1 MCGVVGILSS
11 NVDNIFNKT
20 NQLLK
25 IFKHRGP
32 DNTGIWIDKDNQISL
47 GHLRLSI
54 LDLSSSGNQ
63 PMSSSN
69 DRYKIVYNGEI
80 YNFKSLKLELEK
92 ENNIK
97 WKSSTDTEVLL
108 EYISNY
114 GLENSLKKI
123 NGMYAFGLWDKKEKK
138 LIICRDRFGEK
149 PLYYGWIGKDFV
161 FCSEINPIRKIYKE
175 NLKINKFALSLY
187 TQYGYVP
194 SPYSIYDN
202 VFKLEAG
209 TFIEISKKKERFE
222 ILKKQNFFNPVNEYN
237 QLNDN
242 KTNIEKIHQNLINSV
257 SEKLVADVPVGVF
270 LSGGIDSSLITSIA
284 QKKYYEKNSKPI
296 KTFTIGFKDEK
307 YDESIYAK
315 KISSFLKTD
324 HHEEILGK
332 KEIIDIIPNLN
343 NVYGEPFAD
352 YSSIPTYLV
361 SKLAKK
367 NVKVVLS
374 GDGGDEIFGG
384 YVRYFY
390 AKRIDS
396 FKNFFSP
403 KFLKII
409 KKILLATNPKFFDK
423 IYDLLSSFLF
433 QNNISFIGDKVHKF
447 GKVIDSA
454 DEKEIYFKIINLWEN
469 CISESKYF
477 KEFSST
483 QNEKIWNSQISIER
497 KMMLSDLENYL
508 VDDILVKVDRASM
521 YNSLECRAP
530 FLDYNIFQETLKLKN
545 NQLFFKSEGKIILK
559 KILNEYLPKKLFKRP
574 KMGFGF
580 NLGKYLKIDLKD
592 WVYSLINNKS
602 LDHGLFDNKQILE
615 ALDDHIKNRKD
626 NTHKLW
632 SILAFQDWYLSNND

>member
-1 MCGVVGILSS
+1 MCGIVGVLSENNQS
-11 NVDNIFNKT
+11 LFDKINK
-20 NQLLK
+20 LLK
-25 IFKHRGP
+25 TFKYRGP
-32 DNTGIWIDKDNQISL
+32 DNTGIWVDQNNQVSL

-63 PMSSSN
+63 PMTSSN

-92 ENNIK
+92 DNNTK

-108 EYISNY
+108 EHISKY

-138 LIICRDRFGEK
+138 LVICRDRFGEK

-161 FCSEINPIRKIYKE
+161 FCSEINPIRKIYKD
-175 NLKINKFALSLY
+175 NLKINMFALSLY

-209 TFIEISKKKERFE
+209 TFIEISKKRERFE

-242 KTNIEKIHQNLINSV
+242 KTSIEKIHQNLINSV

-284 QKKYYEKNSKPI
+284 QKKYYENNSKPI

-315 KISSFLKTD
+315 KIASFLKTD

-332 KEIIDIIPNLN
+332 KEIIDIIPKLN
-343 NVYGEPFAD
+343 NIYGEPFAD

-409 KKILLATNPKFFDK
+409 KKILLATSPKFYDK

-433 QNNISFIGDKVHKF
+433 QNKISFIGDKVHKF

-469 CISESKYF
+469 CINESKYF

-530 FLDYNIFQETLKLKN
+530 FLDYNLFQESLKLKN
-545 NQLFFKSEGKIILK
+545 NHLFSKSEGKMILK
-559 KILNEYLPKKLFKRP
+559 KILNEYLPNKLFKRP

-615 ALDDHIKNRKD
+615 ALEDHIKNRKD

-632 SILAFQDWYLSNND
+632 SILAFQDWYLNNND